1 MATFERRG
9 VSRSEDSYSPRKISG
24 ASGSEDIAPLSR
36 HTEPTVPSRSRSDTA
51 DSTSSSASSIS
62 RKLKSLFSPP
72 SAADRLHATLRATH
86 RDTELAVAALR
97 KEEAAIREGL
107 PPRLR
112 ELRELRQPQLVPER
126 RTVAQL
132 ALALCRARL
141 ERAERA
147 AHLRTQQALADGAP
161 PPPPPPPS
169 PAQPETA
176 PPPTDGEAASAAAA
190 AHAETARALEAL
202 EVREAALARR
212 HAAAVAHRDGLA
224 RAADAL
230 RRDARGRGRKLR
242 AVLGR
247 VAVVFAEGEA
257 AEGGVCLHAD
267 DGAEQAAFEEIV
279 CCGGAREGRLMRRWS
294 TLLAE
299 RCAAAASGD
308 AGAIAPPSSTAV
320 VDFCEYIGRLAAAT
334 HLGRAAAP
342 AHLRALELMTARLL
356 LPPLEP
362 PLAAALA
369 AAPPCAAAKEAG
381 GGCADDCGGAGGGA
395 PSAAARDATFRSQQ
409 RWMRSLPP
417 SAFGIDARFCAAP
430 PAAASDAE
438 ADVRAPARGAPFG
451 AAVAALSDLGYTA
464 TPADALLVVRRA
476 VRLLH
481 HAAAR
486 AARVSPQSIDA
497 DALLPLL
504 CFACVHAELPAA
516 FTAVD
521 AAKRLAPPPLLAS
534 ELGYHLACLEA
545 ALTYIA
551 DATRDRLRPD
561 AGDSEARVA
570 ARLGADA
577 LPAAFRFFGGLFAPP
592 ARGGGGGGDDG
603 GGRRW
608 RGRDDDGRRRGGRGV
623 GGGGRGGGGA
633 RGAAVG
639 GARGGGGERERAA
652 RARELPPRG
661 ARGGGPDGVA
671 RVLVHV
677 S

>member
-1 MATFERRG
+1 MAA
-9 VSRSEDSYSPRKISG
+9 VSLNRVAPGSPRKVSE
-24 ASGSEDIAPLSR
+24 ASGSQDIAPLSR
-36 HTEPTVPSRSRSDTA
+36 HTEPTIPSRSRSDTA

-112 ELRELRQPQLVPER
+112 ELRELRQPQLVRSER
-126 RTVAQL
+126 AVAQL

-230 RRDARGRGRKLR
+230 RRDARGRGRKLQ
-242 AVLGR
+242 ALLGR

-308 AGAIAPPSSTAV
+308 GAVAPPSSTAV

-417 SAFGIDARFCAAP
+417 SAFGIDARFCAP

-438 ADVRAPARGAPFG
+438 ADTRAPARGAPFG

-545 ALTYIA
+545 ALTYVA
-551 DATRDRLRPD
+551 DATRERLRPD

-592 ARGGGGGGDDG
+592 ARGEAAATAAAEGGGDEEEDEG
-603 GGRRW
+603 GDAADAASAAADAAAEAREARRS
-608 RGRDDDGRRRGGRGV
+608 
-623 GGGGRGGGGA
+623 A
-633 RGAAVG
+633 
-639 GARGGGGERERAA
+639 ERAA
-652 RARELPPRG
+652 VAASASARRELASFLLEERAVEDLMG
-661 ARGGGPDGVA
+661 SLAF
-671 RVLVHV
+671 
-677 S
+677 